1 MRASI
6 LALLLVGA
14 ACSQKADH
22 PGFAPACDPGECLPP
37 TPGSNGNGNGSGGDN
52 GSGEELGTFSGDIL
66 TFSTDF
72 FDTGTVLTTGATVSA
87 EGENGSRV
95 RGSYDG
101 TAFQLEGVL
110 KTSGNWFLVEPVS
123 TGLLPTLTPL
133 DTRSLT
139 AGLSPGLAQS
149 LTIDGIFALMG
160 TERAEARAQIV
171 LHVVNAQGASI
182 AGVVAE
188 VTAERVGYRTNG
200 TWLANDEGTD
210 DSGLIFLGNVQAGA
224 ALSTLNVSFSG
235 TASGRAEVA
244 LQAGAVTVATVVVS
258 KK

>member
-1 MRASI
+1 M
-6 LALLLVGA
+6 LALLLACA
-14 ACSQKADH
+14 ACSQEADH
-22 PGFAPACDPGECLPP
+22 PAFAPTCDPGECLPP
-37 TPGSNGNGNGSGGDN
+37 MPGKGGGIGNEGGADS
-52 GSGEELGTFSGDIL
+52 GSGEELGTFSGDVL

-87 EGENGSRV
+87 EGQSGSRIQ
-95 RGSYDG
+95 GSYDG

-110 KTSGNWFLVEPVS
+110 KTAGNWFLVEPVS

-133 DTRSLT
+133 DTRSAT
-139 AGLSPGLAQS
+139 TGLRAGLAQS
-149 LTIDGIFALMG
+149 LTVDGIFALMG
-160 TERAEARAQIV
+160 TERAEERAQIV
-171 LHVVNAQGASI
+171 LHVVNQQGVSI
-182 AGVVAE
+182 SGAVAE
-188 VTAERVGYRTNG
+188 VTAERIGYRTSG

-210 DSGLIFLGNVQAGA
+210 DSGMVFLGNVQVSS
-224 ALSTLNVSFSG
+224 ALTTINVDFSG